1 MEKNENIQIE
11 GNFNNKRKDFF
22 VIVLTFI
29 ISIIVLIVL
38 VNALMTNSK
47 VNEGKFRVS
56 DVLLTSTAVL
66 EDTRDVTSKWTFNVH
81 QNNKISILVIP
92 STDAFSAKLTDIA
105 ATKSGL
111 ELYQVGHEESKINID
126 NTKELK
132 IVSTVNEDG
141 NVLYEIEFVNRNVLQ
156 NFEIPSETTEITHDA
171 TVFGLAGLT
180 NKDLQYTVAFKLQI
194 QDSTGKTSVMNI
206 SLKLP
211 QGDIVTL
218 GSSVN
223 RLNLSEFVFK
233 VK

>member
-11 GNFNNKRKDFF
+11 SNLNNKRKDFF
-22 VIVLTFI
+22 VIILTFI
-29 ISIIVLIVL
+29 ISIIVLILL

-66 EDTRDVTSKWTFNVH
+66 EDTSDITSKWTFNVH

-105 ATKSGL
+105 ATKSGV
-111 ELYQVGHEESKINID
+111 ELYQVGNEDEKINID

-132 IVSTVNEDG
+132 LVSTVKEDG
-141 NVLYEIEFVNRNVLQ
+141 NVLYEIEFVNKNVLE
-156 NFEIPSETTEITHDA
+156 NFEIPSTTTEIMHDA
-171 TVFGLAGLT
+171 TIFKLAGLS
-180 NKDLQYTVAFKLQI
+180 NKDLQYTVAFKLNL
-194 QDSTGKTSVMNI
+194 QDDMGKMSFMNI

-211 QGDIVTL
+211 QGDLVTN

-223 RLNLSEFVFK
+223 RLDLSEFVFK